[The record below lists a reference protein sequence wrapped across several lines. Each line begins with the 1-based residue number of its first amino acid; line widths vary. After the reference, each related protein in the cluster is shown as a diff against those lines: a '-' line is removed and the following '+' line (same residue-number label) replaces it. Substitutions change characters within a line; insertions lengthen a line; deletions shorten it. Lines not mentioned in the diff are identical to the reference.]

1 MRIVRVIV
9 NMNSLI
15 NIRKYISLTNKY
27 TRLIN
32 KKSSID

>member
-1 MRIVRVIV
+1 MRIIRVIV

-15 NIRKYISLTNKY
+15 NIRKY
-27 TRLIN
+27 TRLTN